1 MFRKIAN
8 TLREG
13 DAKTKR
19 VLILMI
25 VLVVLSIGTMVAAF
39 VVGSFGM
46 GLIAAFV
53 GLITWAVI
61 SEKSFTTGNAN
72 GKNKKTSQKKKKN
85 KKASQDGKNSSQKTS
100 PKKKSS
106 SENDDENGE
115 TNEEDTEDEE
125 EKDDE
130 QDSLSKD
137 SKESGKEDEEEGP
150 VSFGGDALG
159 NMTEEKLKKLFKF
172 YKVKQEH
179 VPVVVDLCVR
189 EHVKQAPGFA
199 WLAEGKLKILLI
211 EGKPRLMER
220 SYQGMQVLEV
230 EKGVSVR
237 ASSEYAQLRTT
248 DLMRKV
254 FTPYLPKYHEKSIGG
269 RRVLLKNLYVLDDDI
284 KFTSGSVNKLKQ
296 LLPLRI
302 EFNDRRM
309 AESNVSAYYK
319 DLFSASFLWQ
329 DGVISLE
336 EYKNRV
342 EKMLDDMAMADIAYS
357 EFENNLSEMISDGLL
372 PSEYRKYA
380 YDKREKKNAPPEE
393 EKKKGKKKK
402 EK

>member
-19 VLILMI
+19 ILILMI

-72 GKNKKTSQKKKKN
+72 GKNKKASQKKKKN

-137 SKESGKEDEEEGP
+137 SKESGKEEEEEGS

-237 ASSEYAQLRTT
+237 ASSEYAQLRNT

-319 DLFSASFLWQ
+319 ALFSASFLWQ

-380 YDKREKKNAPPEE
+380 YDKREKKNAPPEA